1 MQRRVSPLLGEIRK
15 LSENRRSCIPWH
27 QISVNGS
34 PHVMPRNTAEPTK
47 VLRSERVACFVHTC
61 GPSCERK
68 SWRRELPRYRQFG
81 NRSHLSQNSTPETL
95 KSDSTHQL
103 ACSLCHTRRWPAS
116 FPLRALPVHH
126 LQPSF
131 RFDPKLRAVAL
142 CRRLHHLRQLM
153 IRRDSSGTSSQQL
166 RTSIRYSSL

>member
-1 MQRRVSPLLGEIRK
+1 
-15 LSENRRSCIPWH
+15 
-27 QISVNGS
+27 
-34 PHVMPRNTAEPTK
+34 MPRNTAEPTK
-47 VLRSERVACFVHTC
+47 AALRTRRVFCPHFRSEI
-61 GPSCERK
+61 CERR

-116 FPLRALPVHH
+116 FPLRAPPVHH

-131 RFDPKLRAVAL
+131 DPKLRAGAL
-142 CRRLHHLRQLM
+142 CRRLHLLRQLM

-166 RTSIRYSSL
+166 RTSIEYSSL